1 LPAGYLRLPS
11 SQETGANMA
20 GHTSGNVDGGIRM
33 VDDFDDD
40 DDDDDD
46 ARS

>member
-1 LPAGYLRLPS
+1 MVG
-11 SQETGANMA
+11 N
-20 GHTSGNVDGGIRM
+20 TSGNVDGGIRM
-33 VDDFDDD
+33 VDDLD

>member
-1 LPAGYLRLPS
+1 
-11 SQETGANMA
+11 MA
-20 GHTSGNVDGGIRM
+20 GNTSGNVDGGIRM

-40 DDDDDD
+40 DDDD

>member
-1 LPAGYLRLPS
+1 
-11 SQETGANMA
+11 MA
-20 GHTSGNVDGGIRM
+20 GNTSGNVDGGIRM

-40 DDDDDD
+40 DDDDD